1 MKSKFFLLFL
11 LFLTALNG
19 LFAFGKKQKE
29 EAKKPVAD
37 EWTLCITAFDVSA
50 ISPAW
55 QTAGDT
61 ITRSITANLQNLDFR
76 FRGEEES
83 VYYRDYA
90 WAKSNV
96 AAMDALVKKRNERDL
111 LLFRGDP
118 EWKYE
123 KDLKAIDA
131 VISKLEQ
138 DVAAAVAIAPL
149 VEEKPVFVLS
159 EKNRN
164 GTFPPPP
171 LPGTEY
177 RFCTTEK
184 ADAFL
189 TGTLSE
195 YYGRI
200 YLDLKMYTRHTGSYS
215 YKNSMLFS
223 TEDLNKV
230 IAEITDDLARA
241 VSDTFPS
248 AILVRSNPAGAMVTI
263 DGVLAAQGETEPRMH
278 SPGTAEIAVTADN
291 HISASFPLELKPGE
305 LAEVSVDLTPRG
317 VTVLDADVS
326 DKPGSKVFL
335 GGLYMGETPLTLE
348 LPKSESAY
356 ISVETP
362 EGEVGSM
369 IIQNSNLVSGSAQ
382 FFSLNDNVK
391 ADFFTAFPVSEEEK
405 MLENNRKK
413 FYSSYGTFWFIL
425 PVALLAGGIAETH
438 MAINQNTGT
447 WSMLRMGANAAWVAA
462 LGVTFYQ
469 IFRYIRASE
478 AVSTP
483 IVKAPSKNKE

>member
-1 MKSKFFLLFL
+1 MKSKSFLLFL
-11 LFLTALNG
+11 LFFTALNG

-29 EAKKPVAD
+29 EEKKPVAG
-37 EWTLCITAFDVSA
+37 EWTLCITAFDVSG

-61 ITRSITANLQNLDFR
+61 ITRSIAANLQNLDFR

-111 LLFRGDP
+111 LLFMGDP

-123 KDLKAIDA
+123 KDLKTIDA
-131 VISKLEQ
+131 AISKLEN
-138 DVAAAVAIAPL
+138 DVAAAVARAPL
-149 VEEKPVFVLS
+149 VEEKPVFNLS

-171 LPGTEY
+171 LQGTEY

-223 TEDLNKV
+223 TEDLNKI
-230 IAEITDDLARA
+230 IAEITDHLAQA
-241 VSDTFPS
+241 VSDNYPS

-263 DGVLAAQGETEPRMH
+263 DGALMAQGETEQRMH

-291 HISASFPLELKPGE
+291 HVSVSFPVELKPGE
-305 LAEVSVDLTPRG
+305 LAEVSVDLTQRG
-317 VTVLDADVS
+317 VTTLDADVS

-335 GGLYMGETPLTLE
+335 GSLYMGETPLTLE

-369 IIQNSNLVSGSAQ
+369 IIQNSNLVSGKAQ

-391 ADFFTAFPVSEEEK
+391 ADFFTTFPVSEEEK

-413 FYSSYGTFWFIL
+413 FYTSYGAFWFIL
-425 PVALLAGGIAETH
+425 PAALLAGGIAETH
-438 MAINQNTGT
+438 EAIYQNAGT
-447 WSMLRMGANAAWVAA
+447 WNMLRMGANAAWVAA

-483 IVKAPSKNKE
+483 IVKVPSK

>member
-1 MKSKFFLLFL
+1 MKSKSFLLFL

-19 LFAFGKKQKE
+19 LFASGNKQKE
-29 EAKKPVAD
+29 EEKKPVAG

-61 ITRSITANLQNLDFR
+61 ITRSIAANLQNLDFR
-76 FRGEEES
+76 FRGKEES

-111 LLFRGDP
+111 LLFRGDSG
-118 EWKYE
+118 WKYE

-131 VISKLEQ
+131 AILKLEN
-138 DVAAAVAIAPL
+138 DIAVAVAKAPL

-171 LPGTEY
+171 LQGTEY

-189 TGTLSE
+189 TGSLSE

-215 YKNSMLFS
+215 YKDSMLFS

-230 IAEITDDLARA
+230 IAEITDHLARA

-248 AILVRSNPAGAMVTI
+248 AILVRSDPAGAMVTI
-263 DGVLAAQGETEPRMH
+263 DGVLTAQGETEPHMH

-335 GGLYMGETPLTLE
+335 GGLYVGETPLTLE

-369 IIQNSNLVSGSAQ
+369 IIRNSNLVSGSAQ
-382 FFSLNDNVK
+382 FLSLNDNVK

-405 MLENNRKK
+405 MLENSRKK
-413 FYSSYGTFWFIL
+413 FYSSYGTFWFVL
-425 PVALLAGGIAETH
+425 PAALLVGGIAETH
-438 MAINQNTGT
+438 MAIYQNAGT
-447 WSMLRMGANAAWVAA
+447 WSTLRMGANAAWVTA
-462 LGVTFYQ
+462 LGITFYH

-483 IVKAPSKNKE
+483 IVKAPPKNNE

>member
-1 MKSKFFLLFL
+1 MKSKSFLLFL
-11 LFLTALNG
+11 LFFAALNG
-19 LFAFGKKQKE
+19 LFASGKKQKE
-29 EAKKPVAD
+29 EAKKPVAG
-37 EWTLCITAFDVSA
+37 EWTLCITAFDVSN

-61 ITRSITANLQNLDFR
+61 ITRSIAANLQTLDFR

-96 AAMDALVKKRNERDL
+96 AVMDALVKKRNERDL
-111 LLFRGDP
+111 LLFKGDA

-123 KDLKAIDA
+123 KDLKTINAAIL
-131 VISKLEQ
+131 KLEN
-138 DVAAAVAIAPL
+138 DVAAAVAKAPL

-164 GTFPPPP
+164 GTFPTPP
-171 LPGTEY
+171 LPGAEY
-177 RFCTTEK
+177 RFCTAEK

-200 YLDLKMYTRHTGSYS
+200 FLDLKMYTRHTGSYS
-215 YKNSMLFS
+215 YKDSMLFS

-230 IAEITDDLARA
+230 IAEISEHLARA

-248 AILVRSNPAGAMVTI
+248 AILVRSKPVGAMVTI
-263 DGVLAAQGETEPRMH
+263 DGVLTAQGETEPRMH
-278 SPGTAEIAVTADN
+278 SPGTAEIVVTADN
-291 HISASFPLELKPGE
+291 HISTSFPVELKPGE

-317 VTVLDADVS
+317 VTVLGADVS

-362 EGEVGSM
+362 EGEIGSM

-382 FFSLNDNVK
+382 FFSLNDNVR
-391 ADFFTAFPVSEEEK
+391 ADFFTALPVSEEEK
-405 MLENNRKK
+405 MLENTRKK
-413 FYSSYGTFWFIL
+413 FYSSYGTFWFVL
-425 PVALLAGGIAETH
+425 PAALLVGGIAGTH
-438 MAINQNTGT
+438 EAIYQNVGT

-469 IFRYIRASE
+469 IFRYIRASG

-483 IVKAPSKNKE
+483 IVKVPQSNNE

>member
-11 LFLTALNG
+11 LFFAALNG
-19 LFAFGKKQKE
+19 LFASGKKQKE
-29 EAKKPVAD
+29 EAKKPVAG

-61 ITRSITANLQNLDFR
+61 ITRSIAAALRNLDFR

-83 VYYRDYA
+83 VYYRDYT

-111 LLFRGDP
+111 LLFKGDP

-123 KDLKAIDA
+123 KDLKTIDA
-131 VISKLEQ
+131 AISKLEQ
-138 DVAAAVAIAPL
+138 DVAAAVARAPL
-149 VEEKPVFVLS
+149 IEEKPVFVLS
-159 EKNRN
+159 KKNLD
-164 GTFPPPP
+164 GAFPQPP
-171 LPGTEY
+171 LPGNEY

-189 TGTLSE
+189 TGSLSE

-215 YKNSMLFS
+215 YKNSVLFS
-223 TEDLNKV
+223 TEDINKV
-230 IAEITDDLARA
+230 IAEISDDLARA
-241 VSDTFPS
+241 VSDNFPS
-248 AILVRSNPAGAMVTI
+248 AILVRSNPAEAMVTI
-263 DGVLAAQGETEPRMH
+263 DGVLTAQGETEPRMH
-278 SPGTAEIAVTADN
+278 SPGTAKIAVTADN
-291 HISASFPLELKPGE
+291 HISTSFPLELKPGE

-317 VTVLDADVS
+317 VTVFDADVL

-335 GGLYMGETPLTLE
+335 GSLYMGETPLTLE

-369 IIQNSNLVSGSAQ
+369 IIQNSSLVSGRAQ
-382 FFSLNDNVK
+382 FFSLNDNAK
-391 ADFFTAFPVSEEEK
+391 ANFFTAVPVSEEK
-405 MLENNRKK
+405 KILENTRKK
-413 FYSSYGTFWFIL
+413 FYTSYGAFWFIL
-425 PVALLAGGIAETH
+425 PAALLAGGIAGTH
-438 MAINQNTGT
+438 EAINTNAGT
-447 WSMLRMGANAAWVAA
+447 WSALRMGANAAWVAT
-462 LGVTFYQ
+462 LGVTFFQ

-483 IVKAPSKNKE
+483 IVKVPPKNNE

>member
-1 MKSKFFLLFL
+1 MKSRFFLLFL

-29 EAKKPVAD
+29 AEKKPLAG
-37 EWTLCITAFDVSA
+37 EWTLCITAFDVSN

-61 ITRSITANLQNLDFR
+61 ITRSIAAYLQNLDFR

-83 VYYRDYA
+83 AYYRDYA
-90 WAKSNV
+90 WAKSRA
-96 AAMDALVKKRNERDL
+96 AAMEALVNKRNERDT

-131 VISKLEQ
+131 AILVLEKN
-138 DVAAAVAIAPL
+138 VAAIEASAPP
-149 VEEKPVFVLS
+149 VEGKPVFKLS
-159 EKNRN
+159 QKNLS
-164 GTFPPPP
+164 GVFPPPP
-171 LPGTEY
+171 LQGTEN

-200 YLDLKMYTRHTGSYS
+200 YIDLKMYTRYTGSYS
-215 YKNSMLFS
+215 YKDSLLFS
-223 TEDLNKV
+223 TEDLNKA
-230 IAEITDDLARA
+230 IAEITDHLARA
-241 VSDTFPS
+241 VSDTYPS
-248 AILVRSNPAGAMVTI
+248 AILVRGNPAGAMITI
-263 DGVLAAQGETEPRMH
+263 DGILTGQGETEPRVH
-278 SPGTAEIAVTADN
+278 SPGTAKVAVTADN
-291 HISASFPLELKPGE
+291 HISSSFSVELKSGE

-317 VTVLDADVS
+317 VTVFDADVS

-335 GGLYMGETPLTLE
+335 GSLYVGETPLTLE

-356 ISVETP
+356 VSVETP
-362 EGEVGSM
+362 EGKIGSM
-369 IIQNSNLVSGSAQ
+369 IIQNSSLVSGKAQ
-382 FFSLNDNVK
+382 LYTLDDNVK
-391 ADFFTAFPVSEEEK
+391 ADFFTAFPISEEEK
-405 MLENNRKK
+405 MLENTRKK
-413 FYSSYGTFWFIL
+413 FYSTYGIFWFVL
-425 PVALLAGGIAETH
+425 PAALLAGGIAETH
-438 MAINQNTGT
+438 MAIYQNTAT
-447 WSMLRMGANAAWVAA
+447 WSLLRTGANVAWVAA
-462 LGVTFYQ
+462 LGTTFYQ
-469 IFRYIRASE
+469 LFRYVRASE

-483 IVKAPSKNKE
+483 IVKIPPKSNE